1 MTDSPSPISLRAAL
15 PEAMRFRCIGPPRGG
30 RVVAVAGDPIDPA
43 VFYFGA
49 VAGGVFKTTDAG
61 NSWFNISD
69 GWFKTSSV
77 GALAVSEAE
86 PSVVVAG
93 MGESAIR
100 TDVSHGDGVWIS
112 TNHGHRWR
120 HAGLA
125 DTRHISEV
133 RIHPRDP
140 DRIHVAALGHA
151 FGPHPA
157 RGIYRTLDGGKNWER
172 TLHLNDRTGAADLAI
187 DPLNPSILYASLW
200 QVHRNFWELSS
211 GGPGS
216 GLWRSDDGGATWS
229 EITASLG
236 LPASTVF
243 GKIGI
248 SASAARSGRVLA
260 LVESDIGP
268 GLYRSDDFG
277 EHWNLVSDLQDLRYR
292 PWYYMHVFAD
302 PIDEDTVYVNNL
314 RMWKSTDGGIGFT
327 KIATPHGDN
336 HDLWIDPMNNRR
348 MIQSNDGG
356 ANISFNAG
364 DSWSSIH
371 NQLTAQFY
379 TVDTDGQEPFYRVY
393 GTQQDNSSIG
403 VPSGCVGGAITW
415 SDCRIAGTG
424 ESGYIAVDPACPDVV
439 YVGAIGS
446 SPGGGG
452 ALQRYDHRSGQ
463 IRLVNVWPEHHGGIG
478 AGELRYRFGWT
489 FPILFSPHDPNL
501 LYTGGNHVFRS
512 LDQGHSWE
520 PISPDLTRASPD
532 RLGPSGGPITL
543 DTSGAEHYC
552 TLHTLAESPLEPG
565 TLWAGSDDG
574 LVHISQDAGRSWQDV
589 TPPALPPW
597 SFIRTIEPCPHRPGK
612 AYLAATRYKLDD
624 PSPLLFKT
632 EDHGRSWTSII
643 GDRGIG
649 REPGRLN
656 AEGED
661 RSIPADD
668 FARVIRADPHCPG
681 ILYLGTESGLH
692 LSLDDGESWQRW
704 RSNFP
709 VTPVYDLKI
718 EGTDLVIATHGRSF
732 WILDD
737 LTPLHQLAVGGK
749 DEREADSLRLF
760 APRRT
765 WRVLPG
771 LLDFIT
777 ESEGKGYSIGLGQ
790 VATFITRR
798 DESAQQRREF
808 FDAGQSAPE
817 GAIVHYHLSESAL
830 SALSAARSH
839 DEGGNE
845 AGDDARDDPK
855 PSESSDLA
863 EASLVFLDAD
873 DNPIRAFS
881 PRPAG
886 YDDLDDKD
894 KALDPGPWMPIR
906 IGINRFVWD
915 LRYPGAL
922 RLRGNKMGQEAL
934 RGPLVLP
941 GTYKVRLRVGKRE
954 IVESFEVANDPRS
967 PAGPE
972 DLREQLAS
980 LLEIRDKI
988 SAAYATVQRI
998 REIRKGIDGWKDR
1011 LSSTDGSDESEHHET
1026 SRLARSLCEALDEV
1040 ESDLIHPGEHTDTFG
1055 LHHRV
1060 RLSAALASVISI
1072 IDSAD
1077 ARPTAQALALARE
1090 YMDSIDQ
1097 RLARFD
1103 RLRLD
1108 ELAALNRLIAGTNL
1122 PAIDDSPPA
1131 AGPAG
1136 RG

>member
-1 MTDSPSPISLRAAL
+1 MTDSPSSISGPVSLTT
-15 PEAMRFRCIGPPRGG
+15 AMRFRCIGPPRGG

-61 NSWFNISD
+61 VSWFNISD
-69 GWFKTSSV
+69 GWFETSSV
-77 GALAVSEAE
+77 GALAVCEGE
-86 PSVVVAG
+86 PSVIVAG

-112 TNHGHRWR
+112 TDRGHRWR
-120 HAGLA
+120 HAGLG

-140 DRIHVAALGHA
+140 DRIHIAALGHA

-157 RGIYRTLDGGKNWER
+157 RGIYRTLNGGANWER
-172 TLHLNDRTGAADLAI
+172 TLYLDDRTGAADLAL

-200 QVHRNFWELSS
+200 RVHRNFWELSS

-216 GLWRSDDGGATWS
+216 GLWRSDDGGATWN
-229 EITASLG
+229 EITSSLG

-248 SASAARSGRVLA
+248 SASAARSGRVFA

-277 EHWNLVSDLQDLRYR
+277 AHWDLVSDLQDLRYR

-302 PIDEDTVYVNNL
+302 PIDTDTVYVNNL
-314 RMWKSTDGGIGFT
+314 RMWKSTDGGVGFT

-336 HDLWIDPMNNRR
+336 HDLWIDPRNNRR

-356 ANISFNAG
+356 ANISFNGG

-379 TVDTDGQEPFYRVY
+379 TVDTDGQAPFYRVY

-463 IRLVNVWPEHHGGIG
+463 IRLVNVWPEHHGGMG

-501 LYTGGNHVFRS
+501 LYTGGNRVFRS
-512 LDQGHSWE
+512 LDQGQSWE

-552 TLHTLAESPLEPG
+552 TLYALAESPLEPG

-574 LVHISQDAGRSWQDV
+574 LVHISRDAGANWQDV
-589 TPPALPPW
+589 TPPELPPW
-597 SFIRTIEPCPHRPGK
+597 SFIRTIEPSPHRPGK

-632 EDHGRSWTSII
+632 CDHGRSWVSIV
-643 GDRGIG
+643 GDRGVG
-649 REPGRLN
+649 V
-656 AEGED
+656 EGAGGVRGESENLSAGDRD

-668 FARVIRADPHCPG
+668 FSRVIRADPHRPG
-681 ILYLGTESGLH
+681 LLYLGTESGLY
-692 LSLDDGESWQRW
+692 LSLDDGQNWRRW

-718 EGTDLVIATHGRSF
+718 EGSDLVIATHGRSF

-737 LTPLHQLAVGGK
+737 LTPLHRQAAGDQDL
-749 DEREADSLRLF
+749 RESDSLELF

-777 ESEGKGYSIGLGQ
+777 EDEGKGYGIGLGQ

-798 DESAQQRREF
+798 DESGQVRREF
-808 FDAGQSAPE
+808 FDAGESAPE
-817 GAIVHYHLSESAL
+817 GAIVYYRLPESAVL
-830 SALSAARSH
+830 GLGGDRSRA
-839 DEGGNE
+839 D
-845 AGDDARDDPK
+845 GDDAGRDRG
-855 PSESSDLA
+855 SDRGEGGTA
-863 EASLVFLDAD
+863 RASLAFLDAD
-873 DNPIRAFS
+873 DNLIREFS

-886 YDDLDDKD
+886 YDDLDDQD
-894 KALDPGPWMPIR
+894 QALDPGPWMPFR
-906 IGINRFVWD
+906 IGVNRFVWD
-915 LRYPGAL
+915 LRHPGSL
-922 RLRGNKMGQEAL
+922 RLRGNKMGLEAM

-941 GTYKVRLRVGKRE
+941 GIYKVRLRVGDQE
-954 IVESFEVANDPRS
+954 FVESFELVNDPRS
-967 PAGPE
+967 PAGID
-972 DLREQLAS
+972 DLREQLES

-998 REIRKGIDGWKDR
+998 RKIRKGIDGWRER
-1011 LSSTDGSDESEHHET
+1011 LIGASPSADESKDHEA
-1026 SRLARSLCEALDEV
+1026 SRLARSLAEALDEV

-1077 ARPTAQALALARE
+1077 AKPTAQALALARE

-1103 RLRLD
+1103 RLRQN
-1108 ELAALNRLIAGTNL
+1108 ELATLNRLIAKTDL
-1122 PAIDDSPPA
+1122 PAIDDSPA
-1131 AGPAG
+1131 AT
-1136 RG
+1136 